1 MGNVSDSLSR
11 EIEAMASIGHALGDL
26 TDPAARQRVLKW
38 AAERF
43 GAEQLVVP
51 AATVPVV
58 AIQRTVVADP
68 LLALDADLSV
78 DSLNDMFAAAT
89 QDVDDDLGEFAA
101 PAAQVQA
108 QPVEEMQKLP
118 LETLLRSL
126 ASDFRAFAEEWNGA
140 AA

>member
-1 MGNVSDSLSR
+1 
-11 EIEAMASIGHALGDL
+11 MAAIGRALGDL

-43 GAEQLVVP
+43 GGEPLVVP
-51 AATVPVV
+51 ARAVPAV
-58 AIQRTVVADP
+58 AIQAVAVADP
-68 LLALDADLSV
+68 QLTVDADLSV
-78 DSLNDMFAAAT
+78 DSLNDMFATAT

-118 LETLLRSL
+118 LETLLRSR
-126 ASDFRAFAEEWNGA
+126 ASDFRAFADEWNGA